1 MARQDKNAWAAKVLA
16 LIQGGQTQA
25 AMAQIKVAP
34 SAGDVA
40 RLQALLAGVP
50 AGNPARRQLD
60 AFIEEERALLA
71 APRLHRAP

>member
-1 MARQDKNAWAAKVLA
+1 MARQDKNAWAAKVFA

-34 SAGDVA
+34 SAADVG
-40 RLQALLAGVP
+40 RLQAMLARAP
-50 AGNPARRQLD
+50 AATAVRRQLD
-60 AFIEEERALLA
+60 AFIEEEQALLA